1 MDIYQLNAIPG
12 RAFPPLRSKAT
23 SDDKCFNNDIGMGL
37 ITCDDMTMTMSVAG
51 HETAIASV
59 LADCY
64 SVFPTTRRVQ
74 EILPLL
80 DKWRV

>member
-1 MDIYQLNAIPG
+1 
-12 RAFPPLRSKAT
+12 
-23 SDDKCFNNDIGMGL
+23 MGL

-51 HETAIASV
+51 HETAIVSV

-80 DKWRV
+80 DKWRI